1 MEYKAKKIYKG
12 HISIRDYVVKKAIN
26 KKEDLVIYFKDD
38 TMTMTLPKLKHA
50 ISHFHSREFKSK
62 YNNGQKYKLYDFPW
76 LSDKDSAKIEE
87 EKTKEYQMEI
97 F

>member
-1 MEYKAKKIYKG
+1 
-12 HISIRDYVVKKAIN
+12 
-26 KKEDLVIYFKDD
+26 
-38 TMTMTLPKLKHA
+38 MTLPKLTDA
-50 ISHFHSREFKSK
+50 ISHFHSREFRSK

-76 LSDKDSAKIEE
+76 LSDKDSTKIEE